1 MSMGNI
7 PLQKIHLDIVSDV
20 VCPWCY
26 LGKKRIESALS
37 VFGVDRVEV
46 SWRPYQLAP
55 DMPKEGMDRKTYY
68 QLKFGDNPKIKAM
81 SDQLVE
87 LGKQAGIR
95 FNFDNIA
102 WSPNTLNAHRLI
114 RWARSSNVQDQ
125 VVDKLFQRY
134 FENGENIGA
143 DDILL
148 SIAKDVGMDVDLVS
162 ELLSS
167 DADSEAVQ
175 QEMDQARH
183 MGVSGVPTFIAENRL
198 AVSGAQEP
206 AVLIN
211 FLEQVAQQ
219 TWLPDG
225 EPTQS

>member
-1 MSMGNI
+1 M
-7 PLQKIHLDIVSDV
+7 QKIHLDIVSDV

-26 LGKKRIESALS
+26 LGKKRIETALDS
-37 VFGVDRVEV
+37 FGADRVEI

-68 QLKFGDNPKIKAM
+68 NLKFGDNPKIKEM
-81 SDQLVE
+81 SDQLVV

-95 FNFDNIA
+95 FNFDDIA

-114 RWARSSNVQDQ
+114 RWARSSNTQDQ

-134 FENGENIGA
+134 FEFGDNIG
-143 DDILL
+143 DDQILL
-148 SIAKDVGMDVDLVS
+148 EIAEQEGMDAPLVS

-167 DADSEAVQ
+167 DADCEAVQ

-206 AVLIN
+206 AILVN

-219 TWLPDG
+219 SWLPDG
-225 EPTQS
+225 ERSHS